1 MSVCKNC
8 GADAGILATCP
19 DCSVEMSTESPH
31 EPEIPDPS
39 PTDTQKSVKDHPLSA
54 RIIGGFLR
62 FSGMILIIGAVMF
75 WLIGA
80 QIGHPLPGL
89 PIGMALVGAVLHFGG
104 RKLTPGKV
112 GASAS
117 GAVLAAVVAVFVL
130 WVFGQFWK
138 IITGT

>member
-1 MSVCKNC
+1 
-8 GADAGILATCP
+8 
-19 DCSVEMSTESPH
+19 MSTESPH
-31 EPEIPDPS
+31 EAETPDPS
-39 PTDTQKSVKDHPLSA
+39 STDTQKSVKDYPLSA

-62 FSGMILIIGAVMF
+62 FFGMILIIGAVMF

-80 QIGHPLPGL
+80 QIGHPFPGL
-89 PIGMALVGAVLHFGG
+89 PIVMALIGAVMHFGG
-104 RKLTPGKV
+104 RKVTPGMA

-117 GAVLAAVVAVFVL
+117 GAILAAVVAIFVL